1 MTKYI
6 LALTLALVA
15 LPSITHA
22 QTGDSAAAPAPV
34 SPAQKQAM
42 GAAIQAYRQKAMQM
56 HEQLRTQILD
66 VLSPDQRTAVANAIG
81 QMVISPSPDPA
92 VAAKQIDAVLTPD
105 EQQKILAAHDNF
117 VKQSQAMLQQL
128 HAQFAHQAP
137 NAGHWTGA
145 PHPMPTMPGT
155 NDAGNVVLMVLA
167 HHSPLMD
174 RGGMPMGPPPPGA
187 QPPNGPPGGPPPV
200 R

>member
-6 LALTLALVA
+6 LALTVALVA
-15 LPSITHA
+15 LPSVTFA
-22 QTGDSAAAPAPV
+22 QTGDSAAAPAPI

-66 VLSPDQRTAVANAIG
+66 MLSPDQRTAVANAIG

-92 VAAKQIDAVLTPD
+92 AAAKQIDAVLSPG
-105 EQQKILAAHDNF
+105 EQQKILAAHDSV
-117 VKQSQAMLQQL
+117 VKQTEAMLQQL

-137 NAGHWTGA
+137 NAGHWTG
-145 PHPMPTMPGT
+145 PPRPMPPMVGSD
-155 NDAGNVVLMVLA
+155 DAGNVVLMVLA
-167 HHSPLMD
+167 HHGPTMMD
-174 RGGMPMGPPPPGA
+174 HGGMPMGPPGA